1 LAAGVATGSVLSIM
15 LIRVLSGVFDPPP
28 DTVAVPWLYLV
39 TLASATAAALVVVA
53 TSAVV
58 LARRPAI
65 SALREAS

>member
-1 LAAGVATGSVLSIM
+1 
-15 LIRVLSGVFDPPP
+15 
-28 DTVAVPWLYLV
+28 
-39 TLASATAAALVVVA
+39 LVVVA